1 MNNLMHM
8 LCVAVLLIALT
19 PSATSAQTSMPL
31 DVVVTDLNA
40 DCVAD
45 TVRLCGGVHG
55 DTASLRIHWGKRDTA
70 ASCDEAWYAE
80 GDRTYRSVTTLRVA
94 NVSDA
99 RYSLFA
105 VTNNDDS
112 YRDLVLSTRGTVSKA
127 IGNDTLN
134 RDTTFTIVL
143 FAQRGIDTLTLI
155 DLNNAAGVHAMPVI
169 HRTVGLGRGIE
180 VIDSTRSGRAFIG
193 RMLRTDVETNV
204 PRTESSIRLTT
215 STVELRAESD
225 EYRMVR
231 VVPNPA
237 NGDVVDIHTTGLIA
251 PLRVQFVSMSG
262 EVVSE
267 TSLPSWIVHR
277 AQLAVGELPSGMYSL
292 RVIGSDGALAVA
304 QFIILR

>member
-1 MNNLMHM
+1 MVRVMALICWSLFASH
-8 LCVAVLLIALT
+8 VAKAQSSTSIV
-19 PSATSAQTSMPL
+19 SAIE
-31 DVVVTDLNA
+31 DLNA
-40 DCVAD
+40 DCVPD
-45 TVRLCGGVHG
+45 TVRIQNSVRS
-55 DTASLRIHWGKRDTA
+55 DTSWLKIFWGIRDTA

-94 NVSDA
+94 NVSGA

-112 YRDLVLSTRGTVSKA
+112 YRDLVLSTRGTVRKA

-155 DLNNAAGVHAMPVI
+155 DFNNAAGVHAMPVI
-169 HRTVGLGRGIE
+169 HRTVELGKGIE
-180 VIDSTRSGRAFIG
+180 VVDSTRSGRTFIG

-204 PRTESSIRLTT
+204 PRIESSIRFTT

-237 NGDVVDIHTTGLIA
+237 NGDLVDIHTTGLIA

-277 AQLAVGELPSGMYSL
+277 AQLAVGELPNGMYSL